1 MLQHPAVLL
10 WGDCSHV
17 NNLTPTFIRVL
28 AGNGWHLPK
37 GLIEGTVTEVQV
49 GLTGPVVHSG
59 ALGTGG
65 SWGHS
70 LFLGLCGRSEVRR
83 TLAKGLRPPSR
94 SGSPGVGTWPLPK
107 LPPASKASL
116 ACPQALLPCSPGAR
130 PPSKGQ
136 SRADKGRKSPFA
148 IYLAFTMFLA
158 ESKH

>member
-49 GLTGPVVHSG
+49 GLMGPVVHSG
-59 ALGTGG
+59 APGTGG

-107 LPPASKASL
+107 LPPPPARPLSPAPRLSCPAAQGLGPLQKAR
-116 ACPQALLPCSPGAR
+116 AGQTRVENPLLP
-130 PPSKGQ
+130 
-136 SRADKGRKSPFA
+136 F
-148 IYLAFTMFLA
+148 I
-158 ESKH
+158 